1 MLESSFFLGFISRAV
16 FGLIFLSSG
25 TLKLRDRKWPMAA
38 ELLRV
43 PRLVIPIVAPIEI
56 IVGAFLVVGFQSTLF
71 IWAGLVSLTVFS
83 AVLIKALRL
92 PKSERPV
99 CACFGGLAVK
109 PIGVWSLLRNGA
121 FMLCAIGAL
130 IF

>member
-1 MLESSFFLGFISRAV
+1 MLESSFFLGFISRVV

-71 IWAGLVSLTVFS
+71 IWAGLVSLTVFPKVKDLYALVLEVWQLNLS
-83 AVLIKALRL
+83 AY
-92 PKSERPV
+92 
-99 CACFGGLAVK
+99 GLY
-109 PIGVWSLLRNGA
+109 
-121 FMLCAIGAL
+121 
-130 IF
+130 